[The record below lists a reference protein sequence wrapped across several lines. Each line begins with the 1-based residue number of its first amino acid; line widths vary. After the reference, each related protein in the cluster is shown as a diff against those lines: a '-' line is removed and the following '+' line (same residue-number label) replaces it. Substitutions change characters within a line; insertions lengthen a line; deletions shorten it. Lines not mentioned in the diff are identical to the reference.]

1 MVSTLVSYWP
11 PVWAFDSCQGKYAE
25 AGQHETGLGQ
35 ILASDA
41 ALSWLAGQYQ
51 AKKERAQEPG
61 HAHKCL

>member
-1 MVSTLVSYWP
+1 MFSTSVSYWA
-11 PVWAFDSCQGKYAE
+11 PVGAFDCCQGKNAE
-25 AGQHETGLGQ
+25 AGQHEAGLGQ
-35 ILASDA
+35 ILARDA